1 MAAPKKW
8 GYTRDQQIPD
18 EILVSWSDGDLTEAV
33 VFEVVEHLL
42 GDQDSRREVAAWA
55 RAAHDSSIPVGKDW
69 IADVRQGLMDRCL
82 EIGQD

>member
-8 GYTRDQQIPD
+8 GYTRDKDIPD

-42 GDQDSRREVAAWA
+42 GDQDSRRDVAAWA
-55 RAAHDSSIPVGKDW
+55 RTAHDTSIPVGKDW
-69 IADVRQGLMDRCL
+69 IAEVRSGLMDRCL